1 MQVLL
6 EVFLTLLDNG
16 ATVIVI
22 EHDLDV
28 IRNADY
34 IIDMGPGGGDAGGR
48 IVACGT
54 PAEIKASANS
64 ITGRFL

>member
-1 MQVLL
+1 MLSIVIGTIQL
-6 EVFLTLLDNG
+6 G

-34 IIDMGPGGGDAGGR
+34 IIDMGPGGGIAGGR
-48 IVACGT
+48 IIATGT
-54 PAEIKASANS
+54 PQDIKNNPDSL
-64 ITGRFL
+64 TGKFI

>member
-1 MQVLL
+1 MFQSLI
-6 EVFLTLLDNG
+6 DHG

-34 IIDMGPGGGDAGGR
+34 IIDMGPRGGAEGGR
-48 IVACGT
+48 IVATGS
-54 PAEIKASANS
+54 PDQIRGSNESA
-64 ITGRFL
+64 TGRFL